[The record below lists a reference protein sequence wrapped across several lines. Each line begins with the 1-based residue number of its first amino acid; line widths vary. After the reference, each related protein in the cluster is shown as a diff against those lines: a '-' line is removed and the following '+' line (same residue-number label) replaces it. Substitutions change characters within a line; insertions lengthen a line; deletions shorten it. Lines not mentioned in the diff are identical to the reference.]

1 MKRRR
6 KTKERK
12 KRKKRKKSA
21 KRTAKCNKHNYAI
34 PSPKEKAPLLNSRKR
49 VKYAIESC
57 LGFQ

>member
-6 KTKERK
+6 KTKE
-12 KRKKRKKSA
+12 RKKRKKSA